1 MAIPNLG
8 IRLSEVRVGA
18 CKGYAV
24 RGSDLHNPLG
34 YGPRMRSLRPRHL
47 ISDAS
52 IAVVLEWVAFGLGCR
67 ALVLP
72 EPEALTGPRTERFEL
87 GRPVT
92 SAEISAWDLDV
103 GPDGEGLPEG
113 VGTVASGKALYVARC
128 QHCHGAK
135 GEGKPFDRLAG
146 RIEADAFPFAS
157 DPLIRKTIGNYW
169 PYATTLFDYVRRAM
183 PLERPGSLSDEEV
196 YSLTAY
202 LLHLN
207 DLVESD
213 TRLDREALTKIVMPS
228 RDRFIRDDRS
238 GGGGEIR

>member
-1 MAIPNLG
+1 
-8 IRLSEVRVGA
+8 
-18 CKGYAV
+18 
-24 RGSDLHNPLG
+24 
-34 YGPRMRSLRPRHL
+34 
-47 ISDAS
+47 
-52 IAVVLEWVAFGLGCR
+52 
-67 ALVLP
+67 VLP
-72 EPEALTGPRTERFEL
+72 EPEASAEPRIERFQL
-87 GRPVT
+87 GRTAT

-103 GPDGEGLPEG
+103 GPDGKGLPEG
-113 VGTVASGKALYVARC
+113 VGTVASGKALDLAQC
-128 QHCHGAK
+128 QHCHGAN

-146 RIEADAFPFAS
+146 RVEADGFPFAS

-207 DLVESD
+207 DLIESD